1 MLNEPTSP
9 VDDRPV
15 SVIVAFAIIVG
26 DPTCPVANKLLVINT
41 LFIDLVVAVPR
52 LDVIA
57 KPVKE
62 ITASPLATTETDPSV
77 ALRPGTPATAEAC
90 AATVPNVVVPTKLGK
105 VKLAVPVTL
114 VSVPK
119 AEVIAKLGAFISTVV
134 KAVTLPKAE
143 VIPKPE
149 TVIVLV

>member
-1 MLNEPTSP
+1 
-9 VDDRPV
+9 
-15 SVIVAFAIIVG
+15 
-26 DPTCPVANKLLVINT
+26 
-41 LFIDLVVAVPR
+41 
-52 LDVIA
+52 
-57 KPVKE
+57 
-62 ITASPLATTETDPSV
+62 
-77 ALRPGTPATAEAC
+77 
-90 AATVPNVVVPTKLGK
+90 VPNVVVPTKLGK

-134 KAVTLPKAE
+134 KAVTLPKAD